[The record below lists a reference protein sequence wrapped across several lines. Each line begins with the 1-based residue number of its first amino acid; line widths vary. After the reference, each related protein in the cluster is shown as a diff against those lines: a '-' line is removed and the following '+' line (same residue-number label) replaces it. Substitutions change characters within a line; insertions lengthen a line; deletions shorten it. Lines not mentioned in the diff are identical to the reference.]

1 MKKVLSI
8 LVAMLLC
15 VSLVLPA
22 YAAEDIGFVPSI
34 TYKPAPEIVPVYD
47 ENGNPYIA
55 VIKDENGDVIDLVE
69 AGCLIVTPIAHVWDE
84 EIFVPKEIEDLLLY
98 LYTSLNDGSMEIP
111 YEKHDAGL
119 VSENMAIRDLFDARW
134 GCEEHPKMLAPKGVV
149 LELTFDLGIMP
160 DVEVFVQSYDE
171 ATGIWEPIVSTVNN
185 GDGTLTCVFE
195 HLCGIEFSVEI
206 ERTPEKAGFNAMPW
220 VVLLI
225 LAAAALVGILVVKKK
240 KGAAE

>member
-1 MKKVLSI
+1 MKKVLSVV
-8 LVAMLLC
+8 VAMLLC
-15 VSLVLPA
+15 MSLVMPA
-22 YAAEDIGFVPSI
+22 FAAEDIGFVPSI

-47 ENGNPYIA
+47 ENGNPYVA
-55 VIKDENGDVIDLVE
+55 VIKDGEGNIIDLVE

-84 EIFVPKEIEDLLLY
+84 EIEVPQEIEELLLY

-111 YEKHDAGL
+111 YEKHEANL
-119 VSENMAIRDLFDARW
+119 VPDNMAIRDLFDARW

-171 ATGIWEPIVSTVNN
+171 ATGIWEPIVSAVNN

-206 ERTPEKAGFNAMPW
+206 ERTEKKASFNELPW
-220 VVLLI
+220 VIVLI
-225 LAAAALVGILVVKKK
+225 LAAVAVVGILVAKKK
-240 KGAAE
+240 KNVAE